1 MTNINDYLRPG
12 ACVPVDSDT
21 TIALVEEIERLR
33 IEVEQL
39 HVDKSFLHYVLSRF
53 DLVEKQRNET

>member
-21 TIALVEEIERLR
+21 TIALVEAIERLR

-39 HVDKSFLHYVLSRF
+39 RVDKAFCIMFCLGLIWSKNREVG
-53 DLVEKQRNET
+53 